1 MKKVVLIF
9 VLMLGVSVSPV
20 FSAEGELK
28 LPNIF
33 IYSIPDDIKE
43 KPDVP
48 DDVDAPENAYI
59 NEVPVSEAEENN
71 INAPF
76 AEEVVLT
83 FDDLGEEDILSA
95 TTLKGYAEFVE
106 DADAI
111 YLKDDNNQYVLN
123 LKVPQKITSQKSL
136 DLQSKTYA
144 MKRQNFAKYTKEEY
158 MVEDKNIQ
166 SVDRFGNLSIGTAY
180 GQEVDK
186 ISMLENTTSLFTK
199 YEREKFSLSS
209 KFEKTMNTTIG
220 TYSDSFSFAPEWKLN
235 NYISIKEVLSANISK
250 NRRSSE
256 LIFSVSPYGHKGS
269 DRLRLEVGAK
279 HTINQ
284 DNSLY
289 GTQLNFSTKFKL

>member
-1 MKKVVLIF
+1 MRRVLLIL
-9 VLMLGVSVSPV
+9 VLMLGTSIQPV
-20 FSAEGELK
+20 FSADGDLK

-33 IYSIPDDIKE
+33 IYSIPDEIKQ

-48 DDVDAPENAYI
+48 DDIDAPEDAYI
-59 NEVPVSEAEENN
+59 NEVPVSDKDDDSVL
-71 INAPF
+71 PF
-76 AEEVVLT
+76 AEEINLSL
-83 FDDLGEEDILSA
+83 DDLEPEETLSA
-95 TTLKGYAEFVE
+95 TTLKGYAEFIE

-111 YLKDDNNQYVLN
+111 YLRDDNNQYVLN
-123 LKVPQKITSQKSL
+123 LKVPQKITTQKSL
-136 DLQSKTYA
+136 DLQSRTYA
-144 MKRQNFAKYTKEEY
+144 MKRQNLAKYSKEEY

-166 SVDRFGNLSIGTAY
+166 SVDKFGHFSIGTAY
-180 GQEVDK
+180 GQEVDN
-186 ISMLENTTSLFTK
+186 ISMLENSTSLFTK
-199 YEREKFSLSS
+199 YEREKFVLSS

-256 LIFSVSPYGHKGS
+256 LVFSVSPYGHKGS
-269 DRLRLEVGAK
+269 DRLRLEIGAK